1 MRSGNGGRW
10 GAISQGRE
18 FFPKR
23 FFAVLVHLLAVFR
36 NEEKKNC
43 SLSCQIIFPIS
54 PECNIKELLPIINC
68 VLVNV

>member
-36 NEEKKNC
+36 NEEKKKLFFE
-43 SLSCQIIFPIS
+43 LSDHLS
-54 PECNIKELLPIINC
+54 N
-68 VLVNV
+68 